1 MKPNRIYYIDNVKVL
16 LTCMVVAHHAGQAY
30 GATGGVWLV
39 NDMNKADFL
48 KPFFFINA
56 AYMMGLYFFI
66 SGYFMMFTLE
76 RKHVQA
82 FMADRLKRLGI
93 PLLFFCFAIFLPL
106 HYVLSDKQQSLFYF
120 FIDLYC
126 NKPPLAFGHLWFV
139 ASLLVYTF
147 LYLTVNAV
155 TNKLPQYKF
164 RVWYPFVY
172 IISLAVVTAFAREY
186 YAIDV
191 WRTWFIP
198 VEVSHIPQ
206 YLSMFWLGTIF
217 YRQQWLAYLQGYM
230 AIMYGTLA
238 VVATLLLLLQPAWL
252 PQHVSSEALLEACM
266 CVGIS
271 VGLMAVFKKWCNST
285 HRWIRLLSENAYG
298 IYLFHLLIVIAWQ
311 IAFVGVAMNGTLK
324 FALVTVL
331 SIASALGVSHLLR
344 RIKFIRTII

>member
-1 MKPNRIYYIDNVKVL
+1 MKPNRIHYIDNVKVL

-39 NDMNKADFL
+39 NDVSKANFL

-76 RKHVQA
+76 RKNVQA

-106 HYVLSDKQQSLFYF
+106 HYALSDKQQSLFYF
-120 FIDLYC
+120 FIDLYY

-147 LYLTVNAV
+147 LYLTVNAIIGQQR
-155 TNKLPQYKF
+155 TYLF
-164 RVWYPFVY
+164 RTWYPLLY
-172 IISLAVVTAFAREY
+172 IVLLALVTALVRNY

-191 WRTWFIP
+191 WRTWLVP

-230 AIMYGTLA
+230 AIMYGALA
-238 VVATLLLLLQPAWL
+238 LVATLPLLLQPAWL
-252 PQHVSSEALLEACM
+252 PQHVLSEALLEACM

-271 VGLMAVFKKWCNST
+271 VGLMAVFKKWCNAT
-285 HRWIRLLSENAYG
+285 HRFIALLSANAYG

-311 IAFVGVAMNGTLK
+311 VVFEAVAVSGTLK
-324 FALVTVL
+324 FIIVTVL
-331 SIASALGVSHLLR
+331 GIMSSLLFSYLLR
-344 RIKFIRTII
+344 RIKLIRSII